1 MAGRRWS
8 RFPRL
13 AYRRIDGP
21 LEEQACS
28 THHETAAG
36 LEAPREGQKGGQEDD
51 REEVAATNHAAPLD
65 GAAGGAISTAS
76 LGGPWPTRG
85 TAVGNW
91 LERLR
96 DRIVVRSQVGK
107 RKLDA
112 VFTRRELDRKL
123 VEVGQLALSLIRE
136 GRVKMPQEIVEAVAE
151 ARLLED
157 RLATQ
162 RAEIAAMESEA
173 V

>member
-1 MAGRRWS
+1 M
-8 RFPRL
+8 
-13 AYRRIDGP
+13 
-21 LEEQACS
+21 
-28 THHETAAG
+28 
-36 LEAPREGQKGGQEDD
+36 
-51 REEVAATNHAAPLD
+51 
-65 GAAGGAISTAS
+65 
-76 LGGPWPTRG
+76 
-85 TAVGNW
+85 GNW